1 MVKQTCLPST
11 FALCFYE
18 AWLAIKL
25 ALIFWTNFPK
35 PGIGGWTF
43 LAVHECFILFQF
55 IKYLNSWSNNFNWSK
70 PLKPSFL
77 FCPWPFLLVSSHKI
91 MVCDHLKCWSG
102 RLWLLMPAPNMS
114 SLLWNVILL
123 TKQVDF
129 CGKVFASDGQLSELH
144 DDQQINLQFGDIM
157 H

>member
-1 MVKQTCLPST
+1 MTVVKQTCLPST

-91 MVCDHLKCWSG
+91 MVCDHLKCWWADFDCWCLPQICPLSFEMLFYLQNKLISAE
-102 RLWLLMPAPNMS
+102 RYLLQMVNCQSYM
-114 SLLWNVILL
+114 
-123 TKQVDF
+123 T
-129 CGKVFASDGQLSELH
+129 
-144 DDQQINLQFGDIM
+144 INR
-157 H
+157 